1 MAQVTLA
8 VNFVAFGP
16 VMTVA
21 VLFIKFVVFAVV
33 IASLGVCLVAIVNTG
48 GCSGYVWAAVWLV
61 FVTVLA
67 LVVGAS
73 TVAVGFYHA
82 SCGVESCVR
91 GLEGELSR
99 KRLLGRPR
107 KIACG
112 RMVIQRCH
120 GSRPGEGWEWGMLSG
135 GGLWHQCV
143 STLMSYLWRV

>member
-33 IASLGVCLVAIVNTG
+33 IASLGVCVVAIVNTG

-67 LVVGAS
+67 LVVGLLLWLLAFTMLLS
-73 TVAVGFYHA
+73 CWFYQPYPEDDHK
-82 SCGVESCVR
+82 SDRNMSVE
-91 GLEGELSR
+91 
-99 KRLLGRPR
+99 
-107 KIACG
+107 
-112 RMVIQRCH
+112 
-120 GSRPGEGWEWGMLSG
+120 
-135 GGLWHQCV
+135 
-143 STLMSYLWRV
+143 